1 MDLGLVLIPLLGG
14 FIGWVTNVAA
24 VRLLFWPVRPI
35 RLPGLPWPLQGV
47 VPRRQP
53 EIAQSVAEAVERLL
67 VRPEDLVASL
77 NGPAYEEEAAVALSR
92 YVEDRIEHGVGR
104 YLPGGLRAAVT
115 SYARETARRE
125 AGEVVRAV
133 LERVKG
139 RLEREFSLAPTIAHR
154 VARMDPAEFEA
165 MLLRVIGR
173 ELRWLEVLGGVM
185 GFLIGLLQLAVVGW
199 AG

>member
-1 MDLGLVLIPLLGG
+1 MFIPLLGG

-24 VRLLFWPVRPI
+24 VRLLFWPVRPL

-53 EIAQSVAEAVERLL
+53 EIARSVAEAVERLL

-77 NGPAYEEEAAVALSR
+77 NGPSYEEEAAVALSR
-92 YVEDRIEHGVGR
+92 YVEERIEQGVGR
-104 YLPGGLRAAVT
+104 YLPGGIRAAVA

-125 AGEVVRAV
+125 AGDVMRAV
-133 LERVKG
+133 LA
-139 RLEREFSLAPTIAHR
+139 RLQARLQRELTLAPTIAHR

-185 GFLIGLLQLAVVGW
+185 GFLIGLVQLAVAGW
-199 AG
+199 AR